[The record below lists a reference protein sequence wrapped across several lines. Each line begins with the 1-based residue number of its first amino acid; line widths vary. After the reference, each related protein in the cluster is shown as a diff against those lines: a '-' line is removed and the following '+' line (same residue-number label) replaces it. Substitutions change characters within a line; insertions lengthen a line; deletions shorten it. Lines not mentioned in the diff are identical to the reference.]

1 MVTVVWWHSIMQRTI
16 FATTNIQFYK
26 LRQIGSNIRLVQF
39 VAVMGIGYLPTHT
52 PVTLFINM
60 DK

>member
-1 MVTVVWWHSIMQRTI
+1 MVTVVWWHSIMQRTL

-26 LRQIGSNIRLVQF
+26 LRQIGSNIRLDQF

-52 PVTLFINM
+52 PVTFY
-60 DK
+60 